1 MNIGNHCVLFGPKIV
16 SDTEEIIKALRDGGA
31 DGVEIG
37 KRFLGEFRSDELKT
51 LLSSNGME
59 LSAYHIVEMLPS
71 VFDDPSSLHDDIEK
85 AAEFL
90 KDYPVKNILMSAMVM
105 PMAKIDSIYDRNNW
119 DERFFNE
126 EKLLKLCET
135 LEREALYLKKMG
147 IQLHLHNHD
156 WEFLFDGILMN
167 AYLEYVPDMNIA
179 LDIGWAYAAGADPV
193 ALFEKYPER
202 FSYIHARDLHISDI
216 PKCTSWHDRHERLFC
231 DLGDGEIPLKEVF
244 STLEKIT
251 NGNGWITVEYENG
264 DQSFSRYQNA
274 TRLVRKLLK

>member
-37 KRFLGEFRSDELKT
+37 KRFLGEFKSDELKT
-51 LLSSNGME
+51 LLSSNGMK

-71 VFDDPSSLHDDIEK
+71 VFDDPSLLHDDIEK

-90 KDYPVKNILMSAMVM
+90 KDYPEKNILMSAMVM
-105 PMAKIDSIYDRNNW
+105 PMAKIDFIYDKACW

-126 EKLLKLCET
+126 EKLRKLCEI
-135 LEREALYLKKMG
+135 LEKEALYLKKMG

-193 ALFEKYPER
+193 ALFENYPER

-231 DLGDGEIPLKEVF
+231 DLGEGEIPLKEVF
-244 STLEKIT
+244 NTLEKIT

-264 DQSFSRYQNA
+264 DQSFSRYQKA
-274 TRLVRKLLK
+274 TRLIRELLK